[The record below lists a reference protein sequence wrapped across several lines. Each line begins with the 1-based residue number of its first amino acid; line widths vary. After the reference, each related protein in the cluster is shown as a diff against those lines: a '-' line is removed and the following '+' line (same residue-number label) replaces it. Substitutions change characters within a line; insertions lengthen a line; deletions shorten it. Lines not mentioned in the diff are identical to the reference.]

1 MHRIDGKDIRE
12 LRNLYDTSA
21 SDYQYQIAED
31 EEFYLGQQLTEAQ
44 KDYLISVGQP
54 PEINNKIRPAVETVL
69 ANISASSPEWNVKP
83 VDPLDNSVAN
93 VYNTILDQIWRES
106 GGNMHFRKA
115 CKDYIVK
122 GLTYIY
128 TYPDWNCDGG
138 LGGLRISHIPTQ
150 AMYIDPNSM
159 LPDFSDASSMIY
171 SDLHTRED
179 LINNFPQYEDIIKDA
194 YTEHDYNEK
203 GSGKY
208 NRDQIMGRSDIPE
221 DFKDKVRKFLYHEK
235 IAVEKKQVTDLVT
248 GLTQVYTLE
257 DFEFI
262 KSDERFSKMIDSGQL
277 DAQSTFVNRIR
288 EVFVIGDEVAYD
300 NVLPVQNYP
309 IQPACNEHVGTPF
322 PSGDVRHA
330 KSPQR
335 MLNRTEAL
343 IISHT
348 NATANFKLV
357 YEDGAV
363 EPSEIAKWSVP
374 NAVIRANPG
383 ALSSGKI
390 KEFTPPSASNQ
401 LFLEKSRYEMDIE
414 QVFGAY
420 KYLQGSSADAPGT
433 VGEAS
438 IVDEA
443 VSRKQNWKVMPI
455 YDMLTRTARNMLDY
469 IPHVYNQ
476 QRSLRI
482 VSPTGEENEIMLNQ
496 PIMDDKTGA
505 VSRMYDMTTAV
516 VDVEVVLGSTRAK
529 SPMANLQKDL
539 MLMNAGIYDKTEVI
553 KNMTGNVDKVSLIQR
568 HSEIAQLQQA
578 VQSLEEQVKKLS
590 GDMQTREREL
600 FHANMR
606 AEISEATKPVAQA
619 VSNIKANAKI
629 ENEKQRAKTVQTG
642 QDLAEMM
649 KSTNSNNQ
657 APAEG

>member
-138 LGGLRISHIPTQ
+138 LGGLRMSHIPTQ

-482 VSPTGEENEIMLNQ
+482 VSPTGEESEIMLNQ

>member
-482 VSPTGEENEIMLNQ
+482 VSPTGEESEIMLNQ